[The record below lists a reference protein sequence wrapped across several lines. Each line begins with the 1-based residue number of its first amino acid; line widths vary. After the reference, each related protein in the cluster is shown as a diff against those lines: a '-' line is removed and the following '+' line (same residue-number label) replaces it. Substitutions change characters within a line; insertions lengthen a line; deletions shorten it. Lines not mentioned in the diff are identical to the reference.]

1 MIHLEV
7 LPACLLVRLRLGGR
21 SPGELERANYEFN
34 LLTISWG
41 LPLEQP
47 KVDPDRHGFLGY
59 IGWRVMR
66 LVQPIRKFVGAVVVV
81 TVEALESHAS
91 GIPSEPLRG
100 EFALQLHG
108 ESLASAAERLT
119 RRPDGVVAHRSLCLA
134 PLSELDVYLV
144 GAIRSDIGGRVVEQS
159 EHNVRV
165 ESIHASDHPEL
176 VAAKAEPILRQH
188 LRAIPSVALLGEFQ
202 VQVAALVNPDVIL
215 IPVVRTWAFV
225 VPDFTTQ
232 S

>member
-134 PLSELDVYLV
+134 PLTELDVYLV
-144 GAIRSDIGGRVVEQS
+144 GAIRSDNGGRVVEQS
-159 EHNVRV
+159 ELWPLPVLGGRTSHPNCSDRGLR
-165 ESIHASDHPEL
+165 ES
-176 VAAKAEPILRQH
+176 
-188 LRAIPSVALLGEFQ
+188 
-202 VQVAALVNPDVIL
+202 
-215 IPVVRTWAFV
+215 RTSLSNHSRR
-225 VPDFTTQ
+225 TL
-232 S
+232 